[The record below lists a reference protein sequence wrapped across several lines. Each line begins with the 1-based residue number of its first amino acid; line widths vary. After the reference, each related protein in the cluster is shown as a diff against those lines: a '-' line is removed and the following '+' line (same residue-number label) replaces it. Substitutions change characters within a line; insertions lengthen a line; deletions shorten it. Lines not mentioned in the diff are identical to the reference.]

1 MAERGTGN
9 HLIFI
14 GETGTVTGVAR
25 RHDRTDHTKK
35 MVTA

>member
-1 MAERGTGN
+1 MELDPAAEAVAVYD
-9 HLIFI
+9 
-14 GETGTVTGVAR
+14 EAGTVTGVAR

>member
-1 MAERGTGN
+1 MAERGTGK

-25 RHDRTDHTKK
+25 RHDRTAHTKK